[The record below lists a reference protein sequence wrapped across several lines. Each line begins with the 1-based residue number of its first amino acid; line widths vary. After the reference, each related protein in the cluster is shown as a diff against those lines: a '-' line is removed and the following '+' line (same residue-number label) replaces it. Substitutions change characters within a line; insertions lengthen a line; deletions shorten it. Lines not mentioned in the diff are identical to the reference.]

1 MSFLRRG
8 LSNVGEPVLAQTRV
22 QNRCSGGAREGVF
35 VLSCCLSKLYE
46 KWSLYE
52 AQNGD
57 D

>member
-8 LSNVGEPVLAQTRV
+8 LSKAGEPVLAQAGV
-22 QNRCSGGAREGVF
+22 QDRCSRVAREEVP
-35 VLSCCLSKLYE
+35 VLSCCVSKLYGN
-46 KWSLYE
+46 WRLYE